1 MILTTNNENAIK
13 QISYLATLFKE
24 PKVTI
29 SGNYNPDTIT
39 DLIKSELWPDAVDSS
54 NIARS
59 EQDMKERAESII
71 RYFVGD
77 LEGKKFLDFG
87 CGNGLCVQSAK
98 KRAKLAVGYD
108 IVKHELWDD
117 SCSTDI
123 NLIKNHGPYDMILM
137 YDVFDHIPED
147 QVDSSLLLLRS
158 LCASHTIIKFRF
170 HPFTAIHGG
179 HLYEKL
185 NKAYAHLFLS
195 ESEIA
200 QYSSCFVRKINRP
213 LKTYHETLSKNGF
226 ACKNRELIKH
236 DRQDVLNAVVMS
248 ADAIK
253 HISQSFDADAGWAS
267 YILPIE
273 FVDLVSSIV

>member
-1 MILTTNNENAIK
+1 MLFRSNNENAIK
-13 QISYLATLFKE
+13 QISYLTTLFTDL
-24 PKVTI
+24 KVTI

-108 IVKHELWDD
+108 IVKHELWDN

-123 NLIKNHGPYDMILM
+123 NLIKNHGPYDVILM

-170 HPFTAIHGG
+170 HQIGR
-179 HLYEKL
+179 
-185 NKAYAHLFLS
+185 AH
-195 ESEIA
+195 
-200 QYSSCFVRKINRP
+200 V
-213 LKTYHETLSKNGF
+213 
-226 ACKNRELIKH
+226 
-236 DRQDVLNAVVMS
+236 
-248 ADAIK
+248 
-253 HISQSFDADAGWAS
+253 
-267 YILPIE
+267 
-273 FVDLVSSIV
+273 